1 MSACRSTFC
10 EAPPDSPVGAHY
22 IEGARC
28 ICLTCI
34 PDKDDFSR
42 HISFC
47 DDPECL
53 GANHPDGFWST
64 SFYGTATVHRT
75 THDILKVRT
84 VIHHLLWPS
93 LSGQAAVALEFVR
106 TPGILPDP
114 PVEGAAVG
122 AVEDKDEDKSEKPS
136 EAVEPSKPEVAT
148 AAAEPSKAEAA
159 DTRSEAHVEDSE
171 TKAHEES
178 PDIIPPPPPAAD
190 VDSPMDSTP
199 KCSICRQTV
208 YMGRCWRCLECQ
220 GASFISFN
228 RFPVIGRSLMTM
240 TGSVS
245 HVQTTSATSATDRC
259 SSPAGRV
266 KSRSPNLSG
275 TMGSNRVRDSST
287 RVYGCR

>member
-106 TPGILPDP
+106 TPGILLDP

-122 AVEDKDEDKSEKPS
+122 TVEEKDEDTSDIPS
-136 EAVEPSKPEVAT
+136 KAVEPSE
-148 AAAEPSKAEAA
+148 AEAA
-159 DTRSEAHVEDSE
+159 AVAAPPAPEAADGRPEAHAEDGE

-178 PDIIPPPPPAAD
+178 PEMMSTAAAAEADPPT
-190 VDSPMDSTP
+190 DSTP
-199 KCSICRQTV
+199 KCSICREAV

-220 GASFISFN
+220 GASFILF
-228 RFPVIGRSLMTM
+228 
-240 TGSVS
+240 
-245 HVQTTSATSATDRC
+245 
-259 SSPAGRV
+259 
-266 KSRSPNLSG
+266 
-275 TMGSNRVRDSST
+275 
-287 RVYGCR
+287 